1 MLDTAALDF
10 LVFRYVGI
18 QRPPPFPAMSTGSL
32 NWGSFHLTNH
42 QPQLDIIAQ
51 QLQTCTELF
60 WLFQAAFLSLFNVFI
75 VKLLAFSNSTPRF
88 FLGHLTT
95 TKRATLCRSLS
106 YQLDDIRFSRS
117 YHPLYIAV
125 ITQCAPKE
133 RRIAF
138 AVMSN
143 ELEAYGFVKN
153 APYVDGRRVPCEIRT
168 TLTSGSSDLCGSRT
182 CRMTQMHGLWTCCQC
197 RTRNEM
203 QFWCNHDECNHGFC
217 GNCTATPQRRRHWK
231 SSIP

>member
-1 MLDTAALDF
+1 MLDTAAIDF

-32 NWGSFHLTNH
+32 NWGSFHLTDH

-51 QLQTCTELF
+51 LALNSF
-60 WLFQAAFLSLFNVFI
+60 DSSKPPFFLSFVPSTIYCCYHTMCTQRKKNCVCGH
-75 VKLLAFSNSTPRF
+75 VKRV
-88 FLGHLTT
+88 GGV
-95 TKRATLCRSLS
+95 RLC
-106 YQLDDIRFSRS
+106 
-117 YHPLYIAV
+117 
-125 ITQCAPKE
+125 E
-133 RRIAF
+133 
-138 AVMSN
+138 
-143 ELEAYGFVKN
+143 N
-153 APYVDGRRVPCEIRT
+153 APYVDGRRVPCGIRT

-203 QFWCNHDECNHGFC
+203 QFWCNNDECNHGFC
-217 GNCTATPQRRRHWK
+217 RNCTATPQRRRRWK